1 MTLTLSHPSRLIDLV
16 FDLALSRGERQ
27 KIFGALQTI
36 VIIDELLMGRRTAA
50 IKCFFN
56 IAIFNPGIFKWFA
69 AGNVVV
75 SSK

>member
-36 VIIDELLMGRRTAA
+36 VIIDELFDGPAYRSHQM
-50 IKCFFN
+50 FFQYSD
-56 IAIFNPGIFKWFA
+56 F
-69 AGNVVV
+69 
-75 SSK
+75 